1 MTTRASPHGSWA
13 DELAARLDAL
23 PVPAVLVHLLVWVGL
38 VGLLVG
44 TQWASGASPPGTFR
58 SFQLFGL
65 GLVVTLP
72 WLIGVFNRRA
82 MRAMQAAAPLV
93 IGGPDRS
100 AELEHQLVNAPAR
113 ITLIAAA
120 GIVVASASRIWLNPS
135 LLDVLEFSPPPSLW
149 LELAFFSPLV
159 ALTASAF
166 IVKLVH
172 LTWQIHRVTTRE
184 LRVDLWD
191 LHPLTSF
198 SAVTAV
204 MAASF
209 VGLMAVA
216 AFMSPR
222 IYGDALGLSL
232 AFAAMGVAAGV
243 FLLPL
248 LGLHARIVAAKQEA
262 QGLLA
267 REMER
272 AIDDLR
278 RAGVS
283 GDLTRMDPLN
293 KQIGAIEAAQRS
305 VGRVATWPWEPELL
319 RWVVGALLFPI
330 LLFVLQYVVG
340 RLLPE

>member
-1 MTTRASPHGSWA
+1 MTARTPVHGSWA
-13 DELAARLDAL
+13 DELAHRLDAGR
-23 PVPAVLVHLLVWVGL
+23 VPAVLVHVLVWICL
-38 VGLLVG
+38 MGLLVG
-44 TQWASGASPPGTFR
+44 TQWASGSSNPGTFR
-58 SFQLFGL
+58 PFQLFGL

-72 WLIGVFNRRA
+72 WLVGVFNRRA
-82 MRAMQAAAPLV
+82 RRAMRAAAPLV
-93 IGGPDRS
+93 VGGPDRA
-100 AELEHQLVNAPAR
+100 AELEQGLVHAPGR
-113 ITLIAAA
+113 ITLIASA

-135 LLDVLEFSPPPSLW
+135 LLDVLEFSPPPALW

-159 ALTASAF
+159 ALAASAF
-166 IVKLVH
+166 IVKLIH
-172 LTWQIHRVTTRE
+172 MTWQIHRITTRE

-191 LHPLTSF
+191 LGPLTSF

-204 MAASF
+204 MAGSF

-232 AFAAMGVAAGV
+232 AIAAMGIAAGV

-248 LGLHARIVAAKQEA
+248 LGLHARIVSAKQEA

-272 AIDDLR
+272 AIEDLR
-278 RAGVS
+278 RAGSS
-283 GDLTRMDPLN
+283 GDLARMDPLN
-293 KQIGAIEAAQRS
+293 KQIGAIETAQRS
-305 VGRVATWPWEPELL
+305 VGRVPTWPWEPELL
-319 RWVVGALLFPI
+319 RWVVGALLFPV

-340 RLLPE
+340 RLLPA